1 MVISKEHQDLK
12 KLRTILASRLQ
23 ATRDLRDAAS
33 VCRALVSS
41 DLEGAGVFL
50 LFALYF
56 ESLAARRE
64 SGPVDADKYE
74 ALVSGLL
81 PLIEDC
87 LTALENFDLIN
98 LVAAFD
104 SFARTAVRLQ
114 FL

>member
-1 MVISKEHQDLK
+1 
-12 KLRTILASRLQ
+12 
-23 ATRDLRDAAS
+23 
-33 VCRALVSS
+33 
-41 DLEGAGVFL
+41 

-56 ESLAARRE
+56 ESLAALRE